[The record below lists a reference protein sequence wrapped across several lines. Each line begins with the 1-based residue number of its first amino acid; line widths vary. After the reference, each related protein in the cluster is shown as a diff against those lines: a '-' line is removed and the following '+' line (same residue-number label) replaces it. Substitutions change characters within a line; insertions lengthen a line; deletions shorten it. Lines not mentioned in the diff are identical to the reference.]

1 MIKFNNKRDQFQA
14 ELKNDIVKI
23 KHCLDILVFADKTSN
38 YYKINTKDYQKLLKE
53 NIAGT
58 YKKVLINLEKTIN
71 PEAKSTTKKL
81 ELSDRI
87 AYLARS
93 PAYIILKDHKENFLS
108 KSTSRLITPKRAKLE
123 KSAKI

>member
-1 MIKFNNKRDQFQA
+1 M
-14 ELKNDIVKI
+14 
-23 KHCLDILVFADKTSN
+23 FADKTSN
-38 YYKINTKDYQKLLKE
+38 YYKMNTKDYQKLLKE

-58 YKKVLINLEKTIN
+58 YKKPPINLEKTVN
-71 PEAKSTTKKL
+71 LEAKSTTKKL

-93 PAYIILKDHKENFLS
+93 PAYITLKDHKENFLS
-108 KSTSRLITPKRAKLE
+108 KLMPRLITPKRAKLE

>member
-93 PAYIILKDHKENFLS
+93 PAYIILKDRKENFLS
-108 KSTSRLITPKRAKLE
+108 KPTSRLITPKRAKLE
-123 KSAKI
+123 KSVKI